1 MSPLTVFPPDVFPSP
16 CPLHVTLA
24 PVPASLCRPGLHT
37 APRTHLPSDARQDHG
52 GALGPEEFKACLI
65 SLGYDVENDRQV
77 RAPLGPSGL
86 WH

>member
-1 MSPLTVFPPDVFPSP
+1 MFPPDVFTSP

-24 PVPASLCRPGLHT
+24 PLPSLRWPGLHT
-37 APRTHLPSDARQDHG
+37 APRAHLPSDARQDHG

-77 RAPLGPSGL
+77 RAPLGPRGL